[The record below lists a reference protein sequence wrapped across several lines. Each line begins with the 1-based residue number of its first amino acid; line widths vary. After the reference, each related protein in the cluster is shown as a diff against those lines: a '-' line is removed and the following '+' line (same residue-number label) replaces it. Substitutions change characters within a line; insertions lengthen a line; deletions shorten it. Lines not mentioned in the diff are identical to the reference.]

1 MEIFMFFA
9 LVLISIIISYIKQDK
24 FKDNE
29 L

>member
-1 MEIFMFFA
+1 MKIFMFFV
-9 LVLISIIISYIKQDK
+9 LVLINILISYIKQDK